1 MDKKELHRQLWEA
14 VDLINGECYY
24 TAQELLR
31 DLINKVEFINEIK

>member
-14 VDLINGECYY
+14 VDLIVGQRYY